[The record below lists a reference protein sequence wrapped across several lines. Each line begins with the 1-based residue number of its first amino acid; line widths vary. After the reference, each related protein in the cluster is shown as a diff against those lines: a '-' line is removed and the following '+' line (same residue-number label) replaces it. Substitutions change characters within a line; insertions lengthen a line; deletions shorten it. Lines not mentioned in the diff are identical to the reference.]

1 MKTGLLAALA
11 GALLVLPAA
20 DAADWRQGRGLQ
32 LQAQGQPVKKAPK
45 QLQRERGKAGGHD
58 KRHPHQNRLT
68 DEERRQL
75 RRDIDRADREIYR
88 R

>member
-1 MKTGLLAALA
+1 MKAGLLAAFA
-11 GALLVLPAA
+11 GALLALPAA

-45 QLQRERGKAGGHD
+45 QIQRERGKAGGHD
-58 KRHPHQNRLT
+58 KRHHQRLT

-75 RRDIDRADREIYR
+75 RQDIDRADREIYR